1 MTLTTTQAARR
12 DAILAYRAAVAR
24 RDEVARL
31 RAEDRI
37 LGTLPRESAHAASV
51 ALLVAGRR

>member
-24 RDEVARL
+24 KDERARL

-51 ALLVAGRR
+51 ARLVAGR